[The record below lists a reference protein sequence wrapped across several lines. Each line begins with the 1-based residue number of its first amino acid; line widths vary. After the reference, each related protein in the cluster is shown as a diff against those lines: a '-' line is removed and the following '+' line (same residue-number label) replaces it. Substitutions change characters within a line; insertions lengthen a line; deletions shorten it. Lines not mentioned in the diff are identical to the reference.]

1 MLNEVG
7 SHSSNATTCA
17 KPPLPPPP
25 PLPSA
30 ATGAASAKAPIR
42 ITPAF
47 KRIVLPP
54 LSLLLK
60 RPLRNFA
67 QASSPL
73 PEKERIEGEGPYTAR
88 SFARDFR
95 FYFFS
100 EQAPGL
106 CKNLY

>member
-30 ATGAASAKAPIR
+30 ATGAASARAPIR

-54 LSLLLK
+54 LSVIKKDLCVNSLGFFL
-60 RPLRNFA
+60 
-67 QASSPL
+67 SPC
-73 PEKERIEGEGPYTAR
+73 KERIEGEGPYPAR
-88 SFARDFR
+88 SFARDLR
-95 FYFFS
+95 FCFFS
-100 EQAPGL
+100 EPSAGV
-106 CKNLY
+106 